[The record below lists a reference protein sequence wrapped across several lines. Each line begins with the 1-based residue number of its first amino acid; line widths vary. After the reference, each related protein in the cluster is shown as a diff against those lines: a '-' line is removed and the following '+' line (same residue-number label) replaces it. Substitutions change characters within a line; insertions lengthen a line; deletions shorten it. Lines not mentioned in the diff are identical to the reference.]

1 MLINL
6 ADMKDTG
13 KFYKKFIFNIC
24 KCMTKFSLME
34 VEGRWMVG
42 GGSTTQVVSLSGLA
56 YPIIIIQL
64 PPNYP
69 KLPSSKPEQPKRI
82 V

>member
-6 ADMKDTG
+6 ADIKGTG
-13 KFYKKFIFNIC
+13 KFYKKFVFNIC
-24 KCMTKFSLME
+24 KCMTNFSLME

-42 GGSTTQVVSLSGLA
+42 GGSTTQVAPLYGLA

-69 KLPSSKPEQPKRI
+69 KLPSSKSEQSKRI